1 MMRLKNLLIYIIVF
15 ILSGSLY
22 SQVTGQYEIKTNQEI
37 YSKLID
43 KNLEK
48 LENQLVILGKD
59 KIFSLIIIG
68 SDELRDYI
76 YTRAR
81 QRLYDY
87 RIISEKD
94 SVSADY
100 VVSIEDVELKVEY
113 VRVFGS
119 VFKNRKVEREI
130 RISFLNKIKQKN
142 SENVLFSEKVS
153 DVYTDDFQLDNL
165 ESVERGDYG
174 FLKGKLP
181 ESSFFDKA
189 VIPGIVILASA
200 VTIVLFFIIRSK

>member
-1 MMRLKNLLIYIIVF
+1 MMRLKNLLIYIIVI

-22 SQVTGQYEIKTNQEI
+22 SQVTGQYEKKTNQEI

-59 KIFSLIIIG
+59 KIFSLKITG
-68 SDELRDYI
+68 SEEIRDYI
-76 YTRAR
+76 YTKTR

-87 RIISEKD
+87 KIISEKD
-94 SVSADY
+94 SISADY
-100 VVSIEDVELKVEY
+100 VVSIEDIELKTKY

-130 RISFLNKIKQKN
+130 RISFVNKIKQKN
-142 SENVLFSEKVS
+142 AENVLFSEKVS
-153 DVYTDDFQLDNL
+153 DVDTDDFHLDNL
-165 ESVERGDYG
+165 ESVERGDYS
-174 FLKGKLP
+174 FLKGTLP
-181 ESSFFDKA
+181 ESSFLDKA

>member
-76 YTRAR
+76 YTKVR

-100 VVSIEDVELKVEY
+100 VVSIEDVELQAKY

-165 ESVERGDYG
+165 ESVERGDYS